1 MKYLHQIEDEWHGKY
16 ITSKEKAIEKVFK
29 KNAENN
35 DFIKLF
41 EQHFNLNIKD
51 EHDADVAR
59 KKLENMVDNYT
70 KLWYA
75 LNDGVSRNGHKRQK
89 RQPHPDYVK
98 KRIGE
103 SRKKAH
109 ALKNKDKI
117 GNRPSKP
124 GNKGQNKKL

>member
-51 EHDADVAR
+51 EHDADVAKR
-59 KKLENMVDNYT
+59 NLGRMVDNYT
-70 KLWYA
+70 NLWYA
-75 LNDGVSRNGHKRQK
+75 VNDGVSRNGHKRQK
-89 RQPHPDYVK
+89 RPPHPDYVK

-103 SRKKAH
+103 SLRKTNARK
-109 ALKNKDKI
+109 LKDKS
-117 GNRPSKP
+117 GSRPSKS
-124 GNKGQNKKL
+124 GNKGRKKKL